1 MDGAF
6 TVSVA
11 GQAVLSFATVLFVTS
26 SPRFQ
31 TGFPLSRGESMRT
44 RLLCNPPFQMK
55 AIPED
60 GAVLRTG
67 TGPGPL
73 CCWCLGPVQVPTL
86 SISWHHPAPPP
97 RQQNLLCKGYFLYTF
112 FFFFKGIICLR
123 GARRCGRTEQTALSR
138 AAVPQG
144 TSSCVAARWGPPW
157 LQGRAGS
164 PWPAH

>member
-6 TVSVA
+6 TVSLA

-44 RLLCNPPFQMK
+44 GLLCNPPFQMK

-73 CCWCLGPVQVPTL
+73 FCWCLGPVQVPTL

-112 FFFFKGIICLR
+112 FFLR
-123 GARRCGRTEQTALSR
+123 NYLPTWSSALRENR
-138 AAVPQG
+138 ANSLIEG
-144 TSSCVAARWGPPW
+144 SCATGHFLMRG
-157 LQGRAGS
+157 
-164 PWPAH
+164 